1 MRKARKKGLL
11 LPAHLF
17 SPDTAQSTLEYAVII
32 VCLVAALLAMS
43 VYLKRSVQGNLRKSA
58 DQLGEQYE
66 PRETTG
72 SFTTTY
78 SNKNVNTVNTTSEKQ
93 YNHDHGTNI
102 DFNGNGL
109 TNDTNVFVTEAT
121 NELKRS
127 NTEQSGSET
136 VRGYNN

>member
-1 MRKARKKGLL
+1 MGHMRKARKKGLL

-78 SNKNVNTVNTTSEKQ
+78 SNKNVNTVNTVATSSIA
-93 YNHDHGTNI
+93 TANI
-102 DFNGNGL
+102 ITL
-109 TNDTNVFVTEAT
+109 
-121 NELKRS
+121 RS
-127 NTEQSGSET
+127 VLSILILSK
-136 VRGYNN
+136 Y